1 MDAAECESNNSAVI
15 TQLIHAGVSV
25 NAVSLDEDKTTALH
39 LACQCSTVE
48 TVRTLIDN
56 GASVNVKNGRGY
68 MPIHTAALH
77 GKAATVA
84 LLISR
89 GADTV
94 SAGIESVLW

>member
-1 MDAAECESNNSAVI
+1 MHAAQFASTNSEVI
-15 TQLIHAGVSV
+15 TQLIQAGVSI
-25 NAVSLDEDKTTALH
+25 NAVSQHEEKITALH
-39 LACQCSTVE
+39 VACKCSTVE

-56 GASVNVKNGRGY
+56 GASVNVKDCRGD